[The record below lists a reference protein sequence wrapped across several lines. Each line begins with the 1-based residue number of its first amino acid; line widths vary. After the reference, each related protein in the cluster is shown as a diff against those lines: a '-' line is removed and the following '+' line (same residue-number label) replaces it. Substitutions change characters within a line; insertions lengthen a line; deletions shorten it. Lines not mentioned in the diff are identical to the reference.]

1 MNLKPKSPVV
11 PRSRKD
17 PTMSGGA
24 VSRMAKDID
33 ERYYRIKLALKAL
46 FDERMTGQEREG
58 NGEKWNF
65 LCHHSGD
72 MPTLYTANA
81 STFVYDMT
89 AAQLSDLLKI
99 VQTILDD
106 FLLEGGEQDLWALQ
120 YVAAEYERG
129 THQAFTNL
137 STQSPVYA
145 QQTTMAQLL
154 SSPAYQNQIAAA
166 YVSAYSDW
174 KGLSDAARTDLA
186 NVISDA
192 IGRGVNPRETA
203 RVISKRLDVSMARAK
218 NIAQTEQVGA
228 LRQAQWAETD
238 WSAERLGLRTALLWI
253 SALKPTTRPW
263 HASRHGQVYTTEA
276 VRAFYAVNGNR
287 YRCYCSQIPCL
298 VDEKGQIVNQ
308 GLIDRLIEERKQWK
322 KAA

>member
-1 MNLKPKSPVV
+1 
-11 PRSRKD
+11 
-17 PTMSGGA
+17 
-24 VSRMAKDID
+24 MAKDID

-46 FDERMTGQEREG
+46 IDERMTGREREG
-58 NGEKWNF
+58 NGQKWNF
-65 LCHHSGD
+65 LCHQSGD
-72 MPTLYTANA
+72 MPTLYTVNA
-81 STFVYDMT
+81 STYVYDMT

-106 FLLEGGEQDLWALQ
+106 YLLEGGEQDLWALQ

-137 STQSPVYA
+137 STQSAVYA
-145 QQTTMAQLL
+145 QHTTMAQLL

-263 HASRHGQVYTTEA
+263 HASRHGQIYTTEQ

>member
-1 MNLKPKSPVV
+1 
-11 PRSRKD
+11 
-17 PTMSGGA
+17 
-24 VSRMAKDID
+24 MAKDID
-33 ERYYRIKLALKAL
+33 ERYYRIKQALKAL
-46 FDERMTGQEREG
+46 FNERMIGQEREG
-58 NGEKWNF
+58 NGQKWNF
-65 LCHHSGD
+65 LCHQSGD

-106 FLLEGGEQDLWALQ
+106 YLLEGGEQDLWALQ

-129 THQAFTNL
+129 THQAYTNL

-263 HASRHGQVYTTEA
+263 HASRHGQVYTTDE
-276 VRAFYAVNGNR
+276 VRFFYAANGNR

>member
-1 MNLKPKSPVV
+1 
-11 PRSRKD
+11 
-17 PTMSGGA
+17 
-24 VSRMAKDID
+24 MAKDID

-65 LCHHSGD
+65 LCHQSGD

-106 FLLEGGEQDLWALQ
+106 YLLEGGEQDLWALQ
-120 YVAAEYERG
+120 YVSAEYERG

-203 RVISKRLDVSMARAK
+203 RVISKRLDVSIARAK

-263 HASRHGQVYTTEA
+263 HASRHGQVYSTEE

>member
-1 MNLKPKSPVV
+1 
-11 PRSRKD
+11 
-17 PTMSGGA
+17 
-24 VSRMAKDID
+24 MAKDID
-33 ERYYRIKLALKAL
+33 DRYYRIKLALKAL
-46 FDERMTGQEREG
+46 IDERMTGQEREG

-65 LCHHSGD
+65 LCHQSGD

-106 FLLEGGEQDLWALQ
+106 YLLEGGEQDLWALQ

-137 STQSPVYA
+137 STQSQVYA

-166 YVSAYSDW
+166 YVSTYSDW

-203 RVISKRLDVSMARAK
+203 RVFSKRLDVSMARAK

-263 HASRHGQVYTTEA
+263 HASRHGQVYTTDE
-276 VRAFYAVNGNR
+276 VRFFYAANGNR